1 MRRRLIG
8 AALVA
13 LTITAA
19 GGCTG
24 SPAPRD
30 YTDTITRAGYNPS
43 VLHIYA
49 GDTVTWIN
57 EDPNLLHTV
66 TARDDS
72 FGSGF
77 LGDGQRYTVRF
88 NRPGTYRYFC
98 DIHPSMVGEVDV
110 T

>member
-8 AALVA
+8 AALLA
-13 LTITAA
+13 LIVTAA
-19 GGCTG
+19 GGCG
-24 SPAPRD
+24 ASPPVHDHAV
-30 YTDTITRAGYNPS
+30 TITGAGYIPS
-43 VLHIYA
+43 VLHINA

-57 EDPNLLHTV
+57 EDADRLHTV

-72 FGSGF
+72 FGSWF